1 MNNADLMN
9 ASMDDI
15 VFEGRNKAYGSYVM
29 RKLYNKRLLIG
40 TIGGVI
46 LFLFIC
52 FLPVI
57 AGVLSNM
64 LAPEDKEMDMT
75 EVILDQPPPIDPNEP
90 PPPPPPPPVEPPP
103 PVAQI
108 RFVPPVVKED
118 KEVIEEEPPP
128 TEEELKEEKAI
139 SNVDAEGD
147 KAKVEAASNSFNK
160 IVTIV
165 VTAPLSMPARLAVR
179 TLSTKKTSS
188 NPSAAK
194 PTAPTKP
201 KAIVPNTKNIPPVS
215 KGVTAPKG
223 WETKASDKG
232 GGTVFQDPQNP
243 HNTIRQMPGNPTST
257 NPAQRSPYVKYMK
270 DGKAG
275 GGTKKAKVAKKKTDK

>member
-64 LAPEDKEMDMT
+64 LSKEDKEMDLT

-118 KEVIEEEPPP
+118 EEVKEEEPPP

-139 SNVDAEGD
+139 SNVDAEGE
-147 KAKVEAASNSFNK
+147 KATNFDVDAAPAPPPPPPPEEKPEPEQALELFAVEQQPEFPDGTAALYKWLGQNIKYPAIARENGIEGQVVLSF
-160 IVTIV
+160 V
-165 VTAPLSMPARLAVR
+165 VEKDGSITDIKPLREL
-179 TLSTKKTSS
+179 
-188 NPSAAK
+188 
-194 PTAPTKP
+194 
-201 KAIVPNTKNIPPVS
+201 
-215 KGVTAPKG
+215 
-223 WETKASDKG
+223 G
-232 GGTVFQDPQNP
+232 GGCTDEAIRVVKMMPKWRPGKQNG
-243 HNTIRQMPGNPTST
+243 R
-257 NPAQRSPYVKYMK
+257 AVKVKYTLPVK
-270 DGKAG
+270 FKLE
-275 GGTKKAKVAKKKTDK
+275 